1 MLVRRYKDELLSAVL
16 DLLLSAP
23 STLFP
28 PQASFSLQGLHFPA
42 HKALQ
47 NSLMLGCENAG

>member
-1 MLVRRYKDELLSAVL
+1 MRRYKDELLSAVL

-28 PQASFSLQGLHFPA
+28 PQASFSLRPA
-42 HKALQ
+42 L
-47 NSLMLGCENAG
+47 SST